1 MRFGGRV
8 FVIWSVNDEDDL
20 PLSYLLPVDVMFDEY
35 IVVDEIVEM
44 CEQPTDDDIILQ
56 WRRLA
61 QQRLLS

>member
-35 IVVDEIVEM
+35 IAVDEIVEM